1 MANLLKPVTMTTTT
15 TVCMPSVQLKMFLH
29 LMIVMNSPVITSK
42 MIMIMEVIS
51 IVIVTPTN
59 IVRSQMAV
67 KIGSLE
73 PMMMAVIAI
82 RAANIMA
89 AVQRMRS
96 MIIKN

>member
-1 MANLLKPVTMTTTT
+1 
-15 TVCMPSVQLKMFLH
+15 MFLH

-73 PMMMAVIAI
+73 SMMMAVIAI